1 MWAYTFRRILY
12 NIPIFLGIVLLLMVL
27 LRVNDPVY
35 AQLSKNATEVEIAA
49 KRVEL
54 GIDRPLLVQFA
65 EFMLPIRLD
74 EEGVHWTGSVFGF
87 DDRSWYREDSVW
99 NIVRPSVM
107 PSLSL
112 TVPALILSTF
122 LSVAVGLVS
131 AANRGRWIDRAL
143 VFFAVIGMSI
153 SFLVF
158 IIFGQYFGAY
168 WLTQAIGFELFAV
181 RGYEAVAAPEVLDPD
196 AGLTIR
202 GWLNRYNVPSLL
214 GWPKHC
220 LLPVMISVIV
230 TLGYDTRF
238 YRSVIV
244 EQSTSDYIRTARA
257 KGCPERTV
265 LVKHLLRNAMIPII
279 TRVMITLPFVVVGS
293 LLLEVYFS
301 IPGLGQTL
309 FTHVTNKD
317 FPVTQTIVAVLAII
331 FIASNILTDV
341 LYALVDPRVRLS

>member
-1 MWAYTFRRILY
+1 MWSYTFRRILY
-12 NIPIFLGIVLLLMVL
+12 NIPIFFGIILLLMVL

-35 AQLSKNATEVEIAA
+35 AQLSKNATEEEIAL

-65 EFMLPIRLD
+65 EFVLPIEWAD
-74 EEGVHWTGSVFGF
+74 DGIEWSGSILGLN
-87 DDRSWYREDSVW
+87 DRSWYREATVVD
-99 NIVRPSVM
+99 IVMPSVM
-107 PSLSL
+107 PSMAI
-112 TVPALILSTF
+112 TVPALVFSTV
-122 LSVAVGLVS
+122 LSVAIGLVS
-131 AANRGRWIDRAL
+131 AAHRGRWVDRLL
-143 VFFAVIGMSI
+143 VFVAVIGMSI

-158 IIFGQYFGAY
+158 IIFGQYYGAF
-168 WLTQAIGFELFAV
+168 WLTDALGFEVFAV
-181 RGYEAVAAPEVLDPD
+181 RGYEGYDS
-196 AGLTIR
+196 T
-202 GWLNRYNVPSLL
+202 GWNF
-214 GWPKHC
+214 PKHWMTYC

-257 KGCPERTV
+257 KGCPERRV

>member
-1 MWAYTFRRILY
+1 MWTYTLRRILY
-12 NIPIFLGIVLLLMVL
+12 NIPIFLGIILLLMIL

-35 AQLSKNATEVEIAA
+35 AQLSKNATEAEIEL

-54 GIDRPLLVQFA
+54 GIDRPLLVQYA
-65 EFMLPIRLD
+65 EFLLPVEFSKD
-74 EEGVHWTGSVFGF
+74 GVRWSGSILGF
-87 DDRSWYREDSVW
+87 DDRSWYREDTVL

-107 PSLSL
+107 PSLAI
-112 TVPALILSTF
+112 TVPALVLSTI

-131 AANRGRWIDRAL
+131 AANRGRWLDRLL
-143 VFFAVIGMSI
+143 VFLAVIGMSI

-168 WLTQAIGFELFAV
+168 WLEQKLGFEVFAV
-181 RGYEAVAAPEVLDPD
+181 RGYESID
-196 AGLTIR
+196 AD
-202 GWLNRYNVPSLL
+202 GWLGAWNVPSPLS
-214 GWPKHC
+214 WAKYC

-244 EQSTSDYIRTARA
+244 EQGSSDYIRTARA

-265 LVKHLLRNAMIPII
+265 LIKHLLRNAMIPII

-317 FPVTQTIVAVLAII
+317 FPVTQSIVALLAII